1 MKSAPFLLL
10 LVATGFGLTLKHPST
25 KDDITSLIE
34 DCGNSYLCKRKK
46 ERKNFIIIQLKK
58 SRYLKI

>member
-1 MKSAPFLLL
+1 MKSAPVLLL

-34 DCGNSYLCKRKK
+34 DCGNSYLYNRKK
-46 ERKNFIIIQLKK
+46 ERQNFIIIQF
-58 SRYLKI
+58 